1 MTSVPGARSK
11 ILITEL
17 RRAETNGGL
26 QLPRFNEDGLRM
38 VLSESKELFGE
49 LNELM
54 GGQEISE
61 MPDPVKIA
69 CQVHHASIKRNKRCA
84 LAYVENRST
93 TIKALRWELGPL
105 PDEELMS
112 NMSHREKNFFS
123 DYDKLITEYNT
134 ETGVDI
140 MADLTPPKDL
150 LIQVRVL
157 RDCGE
162 IITEGGAVSLEKGTT
177 HSLRRRDVEHLV
189 HQGYLEE
196 HQQHESC

>member
-1 MTSVPGARSK
+1 MAVPGVRAK
-11 ILITEL
+11 VLVTEL
-17 RRAETNGGL
+17 RRAKANGGL
-26 QLPRFNEDGLRM
+26 HLPRFNEDGLRT
-38 VLSESKELFGE
+38 VLSESKELFEE
-49 LNELM
+49 LKELM
-54 GGQEISE
+54 DDQEISE
-61 MPDPVKIA
+61 LPDPVKIA

-105 PDEELMS
+105 PDEDVMS
-112 NMSHREKNFFS
+112 NMSHREKTLFS
-123 DYDKLITEYNT
+123 EYDKLISEYNQ
-134 ETGVDI
+134 EMGIDL

-162 IITEGGAVSLEKGTT
+162 IMTEGGALTLEQGTT

-189 HQGYLEE
+189 RQGYLEE